1 MLSRLFNRRYSS
13 SPPPTTTTTTHPHH
27 QDSLTTTI
35 ANLVTSHRDPN
46 LLTQTLQTHQPP
58 IPWSPSLVD
67 SVLKRLWNDG
77 SSALRFFHSLP
88 SSYSHSPSSFHHALD
103 ISARL
108 RDFPAAWSL
117 LSRMRRLGLPL
128 SDRTFSILAERYVS
142 AGKPLRAVR
151 ALLNMDR
158 TFGRTP
164 TVRSLNTLLD
174 ALCKSGRV
182 EMAHRVFRDLKRR
195 FGADA
200 VSYNIIANGWC
211 SVKKT
216 PRAVAVLKEMVESGF
231 EPTAST
237 YNVLLKG
244 YFKAGQV
251 REGWEF
257 FAEMRRRK
265 VCDVVAYTTVIHGVG
280 LAGDVARARRVFRD
294 MVREGC
300 EPSVATYNAMIQILC
315 RKDSVENAFFLF
327 DEMVSRGCSP
337 NATTY
342 NAVIRGLCHCGE
354 LDRAEGLVGR
364 MVLEGC
370 EPETQTYNVLIRH
383 FCVVGEFERA
393 MGLFERMGCAPNVD
407 TYNVL
412 INRLFGTGKSGNV
425 VTAGRLLVE
434 MVERGHVPSRVTF
447 RRVLDGLLMTG
458 NQGLAKEILSA
469 QSVCGRLT
477 RTIRL

>member
-1 MLSRLFNRRYSS
+1 MSFVYEG
-13 SPPPTTTTTTHPHH
+13 SPSNALLPLQPPILIIPTTHH

-35 ANLVTSHRDPN
+35 ANLVTTHRDPN

-58 IPWSPSLVD
+58 IPWSPSLVH

-77 SSALRFFHSLP
+77 PSALRFFHSL
-88 SSYSHSPSSFHHALD
+88 SSSFHHALD

-164 TVRSLNTLLD
+164 TLRSLNSLLD

-182 EMAHRVFRDLKRR
+182 ELAHRVFRDLKRR

-216 PRAVAVLKEMVESGF
+216 PRAVAVLKEMVEAGF
-231 EPTAST
+231 APTAST

-280 LAGDVARARRVFRD
+280 LAGDVARAGRVFRD

-300 EPSVATYNAMIQILC
+300 A
-315 RKDSVENAFFLF
+315 
-327 DEMVSRGCSP
+327 SR
-337 NATTY
+337 
-342 NAVIRGLCHCGE
+342 
-354 LDRAEGLVGR
+354 
-364 MVLEGC
+364 
-370 EPETQTYNVLIRH
+370 
-383 FCVVGEFERA
+383 
-393 MGLFERMGCAPNVD
+393 
-407 TYNVL
+407 
-412 INRLFGTGKSGNV
+412 
-425 VTAGRLLVE
+425 
-434 MVERGHVPSRVTF
+434 
-447 RRVLDGLLMTG
+447 
-458 NQGLAKEILSA
+458 
-469 QSVCGRLT
+469 
-477 RTIRL
+477 RTMR

>member
-1 MLSRLFNRRYSS
+1 MIHQWLFQYHETKLPNARSVGRDNAARVFR
-13 SPPPTTTTTTHPHH
+13 SPSNALLPLQPPILIIPTTHH

-35 ANLVTSHRDPN
+35 ANLVTTHRDPN

-58 IPWSPSLVD
+58 IPWSPSLV
-67 SVLKRLWNDG
+67 
-77 SSALRFFHSLP
+77 HSL
-88 SSYSHSPSSFHHALD
+88 SSSFHHALD

-108 RDFPAAWSL
+108 RDFSAAWSL

-164 TVRSLNTLLD
+164 TVRSLNSLLD

-182 EMAHRVFRDLKRR
+182 ELAHRVFRDLKRR

-216 PRAVAVLKEMVESGF
+216 PRAVAVLKEMVEAGF
-231 EPTAST
+231 APTAST

-280 LAGDVARARRVFRD
+280 LAGDVARAGRVFRD

-300 EPSVATYNAMIQILC
+300 EPSVATYNAMIQVLC
-315 RKDSVENAFFLF
+315 RKDCVEDAFFLF

-337 NATTY
+337 NATTFKSSFVLL
-342 NAVIRGLCHCGE
+342 ASLTLHST
-354 LDRAEGLVGR
+354 DR
-364 MVLEGC
+364 
-370 EPETQTYNVLIRH
+370 
-383 FCVVGEFERA
+383 
-393 MGLFERMGCAPNVD
+393 
-407 TYNVL
+407 
-412 INRLFGTGKSGNV
+412 
-425 VTAGRLLVE
+425 
-434 MVERGHVPSRVTF
+434 
-447 RRVLDGLLMTG
+447 
-458 NQGLAKEILSA
+458 LS
-469 QSVCGRLT
+469 SVH
-477 RTIRL
+477 